1 MSKNKPRPKL
11 IKRESNMRMSI
22 LSLQRVVVTVVLLF
36 LLSSLTTTTTITT
49 VDAFGIGD
57 ATPSTWMNGI
67 FNKQIKINKNQSVTK
82 ILFDK
87 LNKLID
93 ESPKNGIDTPPE
105 IEAEIIRIAQVLGK

>member
-1 MSKNKPRPKL
+1 
-11 IKRESNMRMSI
+11 MRMSI
-22 LSLQRVVVTVVLLF
+22 LSLQRVFVTVVLLF
-36 LLSSLTTTTTITT
+36 LLSSLTTTTITT